1 MTLPLGEL
9 SALVAAGS
17 WGVSSVLFAAEREH
31 VRPAIM
37 TLQKGSLAIAFF
49 LLLLVA
55 MGMSGTS
62 LAVPRPT
69 PLALLALSAVF
80 GITIGDTCF
89 FASMRRIGVRKA
101 SLLALLNPILA
112 ALLAWILGQELP
124 GMLGFLGIGVTLLGV
139 VLVVVASPSADG
151 VDESHRVSGVLF
163 GAASA
168 GCNAVGIV
176 VAKTAI
182 AEVGIVQTSLL
193 RQVAAFVALFA
204 HQLWVRRG
212 EGLGRELAYG
222 FGRPRMWIAS
232 LAGSCVGFLL
242 FQIAIDRASPPVTG
256 ALTSTVPLFVAPLAA
271 HYLHERLPRRAAIGT
286 LVAVLGVA
294 LLISR

>member
-1 MTLPLGEL
+1 MALPLGEL
-9 SALVAAGS
+9 SALLAAGS

-31 VRPAIM
+31 VRPAVM
-37 TLQKGSLAIAFF
+37 TLQKGSLAIGFF
-49 LLLLVA
+49 ALVLVA
-55 MGMSGTS
+55 MRLGGTS
-62 LAVPRPT
+62 FTVPRLE
-69 PLALLALSAVF
+69 PLTLLALSAVF

-112 ALLAWILGQELP
+112 AFLAWMLGQELP
-124 GMLGFLGIGVTLLGV
+124 GVVGFAGIGLTLVGV
-139 VLVVVASPSADG
+139 LLVVVASPGGDG
-151 VDESHRVSGVLF
+151 VDEAHRVSGVLF

-182 AEVGIVQTSLL
+182 AEVGVVQTSLL
-193 RQVAAFVALFA
+193 RQLAAFVALFA
-204 HQLWVRRG
+204 HQLWTQRG
-212 EGLGRELAYG
+212 AGLGRELAFG

-232 LAGSCVGFLL
+232 LAGSCIGFLL

-271 HYLHERLPRRAAIGT
+271 RFLHERLPRRAAIGT
-286 LVAVLGVA
+286 LIAVLGVV
-294 LLISR
+294 LLVGW